1 MNSKEETFEELYQ
14 ICVPKLMTYLT
25 FRSFSQQDAEDIVS
39 RATLLLWEKWDD
51 FPTHTPKGVLCWL
64 LNTVRNIAYE
74 EDRRM
79 ARLARLLSLDEL
91 PPHMHPS
98 APPDMSREQREA
110 EYQRVLRKLTEQ
122 LSEQDRELLL
132 DKVERQRSDS
142 EIAQRLGITVNAVRI
157 RWMRLKERIT
167 RILQNGFDPN

>member
-1 MNSKEETFEELYQ
+1 M
-14 ICVPKLMTYLT
+14 
-25 FRSFSQQDAEDIVS
+25 
-39 RATLLLWEKWDD
+39 
-51 FPTHTPKGVLCWL
+51 LCWL

-74 EDRRM
+74 ENRRI
-79 ARLARLLSLDEL
+79 ARFTQMLNLDDL
-91 PPHMHPS
+91 PPHMHPMVM
-98 APPDMSREQREA
+98 PEMSREQREA

-132 DKVERQRSDS
+132 DKIERQRSDS

-157 RWMRLKERIT
+157 RWMRLKERIA

>member
-1 MNSKEETFEELYQ
+1 MKSNEETFEEIYQ
-14 ICVPKLMTYLT
+14 ICVPKLMTYLK

-39 RATLLLWEKWDD
+39 RATLLLWEKWDE
-51 FPTHTPKGVLCWL
+51 FSTHTPKGVLCWL

-74 EDRRM
+74 EDRRI
-79 ARLARLLSLDEL
+79 ARFAQMLNLDDL

-98 APPDMSREQREA
+98 VPPEMSCEQQEA
-110 EYQRVLRKLTEQ
+110 EYQQMLRKLTDR

-132 DKVERQRSDS
+132 DKIERQRSDG

-167 RILQNGFDPN
+167 RILQNGFETQ

>member
-1 MNSKEETFEELYQ
+1 MSSKEETFEELYQ
-14 ICVPKLMTYLT
+14 ICVPKLMAYLK

-39 RATLLLWEKWDD
+39 RAALLLWEKWDE

-74 EDRRM
+74 ENRRI
-79 ARLARLLSLDEL
+79 ARFTQMLNLDDL
-91 PPHMHPS
+91 PPHMHPMVM
-98 APPDMSREQREA
+98 PEMSREQREA

-132 DKVERQRSDS
+132 DKIERQRSDS

-157 RWMRLKERIT
+157 RWMRLKERIA